1 MKGSTGTSCRRRSQV
16 YRLAQPGVPGYS
28 DLRAGW
34 RQSAAGAAAGDRVLR
49 TGRPQPACAGTP
61 AQGLG
66 PDRATYPTTYPSPPP
81 SRHGR
86 PRWVRLTAVGG
97 ILVAGAFLTQGRLR
111 PTSPVPATAAT
122 EVSVRPA
129 LAPLHPALT
138 RIVLDPGHG
147 GHDPGA
153 RAGALNEAAVVLDVA
168 TRLEARLRAET
179 GIEVVLTRR
188 DNVYL
193 PLRARTALANC
204 VGADLF
210 LSIHVNA
217 SRHEVAGGI
226 ATYHLR
232 APGSAQTTS
241 ARPASFTAGPS
252 TGHESRDL
260 AEAVQRNLL
269 AGVRQLNPDAR
280 DMGVKGAK
288 FMVLRGATM
297 PSVLTE
303 ISFRTNEREAVL
315 LSTDAY
321 RDQISDALLRSILDY
336 QHTLPLP
343 ERASADGND

>member
-1 MKGSTGTSCRRRSQV
+1 M
-16 YRLAQPGVPGYS
+16 
-28 DLRAGW
+28 
-34 RQSAAGAAAGDRVLR
+34 
-49 TGRPQPACAGTP
+49 
-61 AQGLG
+61 
-66 PDRATYPTTYPSPPP
+66 
-81 SRHGR
+81 
-86 PRWVRLTAVGG
+86 
-97 ILVAGAFLTQGRLR
+97 
-111 PTSPVPATAAT
+111 
-122 EVSVRPA
+122 
-129 LAPLHPALT
+129 HPALT

-153 RAGALNEAAVVLDVA
+153 RAGTLNEAAVVLDVA

-232 APGSAQTTS
+232 APASDTTTS
-241 ARPASFTAGPS
+241 VRPASFTARPS
-252 TGHESRDL
+252 AGHDSRDL

-303 ISFRTNEREAVL
+303 ISFLTNEREAVL

-336 QHTLPLP
+336 QHTLSLP